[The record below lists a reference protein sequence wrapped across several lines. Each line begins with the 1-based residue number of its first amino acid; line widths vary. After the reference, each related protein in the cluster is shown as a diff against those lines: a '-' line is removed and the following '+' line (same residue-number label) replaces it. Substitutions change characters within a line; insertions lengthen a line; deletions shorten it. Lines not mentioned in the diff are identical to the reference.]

1 MVYRSPNPPQPL
13 IFSQQPGSVHNSLSC
28 LHAWRYAQLL
38 TVLPKRET
46 EAHFWQRQAE
56 QLLPSSF
63 QGSSLEATFGPL
75 ASLRGGGA
83 QPEGFFVD
91 NSCRRLFPCTSPIV
105 H

>member
-13 IFSQQPGSVHNSLSC
+13 VFTQQPATFHDSMSC
-28 LHAWRYAQLL
+28 LLAWRYAQLL

-46 EAHFWQRQAE
+46 EASFWQKQAE

-63 QGSSLEATFGPL
+63 QGRSLEATFGPL

-83 QPEGFFVD
+83 QADGFFVD
-91 NSCRRLFPCTSPIV
+91 NSCRRVIPCATPIM